1 MYAKGYF
8 LKSPVVVS
16 FGQTLIVCTSS
27 YPADVRDASFVVV
40 EPKINAKALCN
51 NNVVMKFGAGVEDV
65 NVSGGIFANVSNAI
79 SASSVHT
86 VPMIVNV
93 RSVGY
98 LQLLEIKNNS
108 TSGNVEIEYIKWGK
122 EWSD

>member
-1 MYAKGYF
+1 MYVKGYF
-8 LKSPVVVS
+8 TKSPIVVS

-51 NNVVMKFGAGVEDV
+51 NNIVMEFGAGIEGV
-65 NVSGGIFANVSNAI
+65 NASGGAFVSISNAI
-79 SASSVHT
+79 SPSSTHT
-86 VPMIVNV
+86 VPTIINV